1 MRTIRTLIPAVG
13 LALGLAV
20 TVDAQS
26 GGAATTPTGDAKAT
40 EPLILD
46 LSKFQ
51 KEKFVTGDKIS
62 GTVSDPEGK
71 PAPQVRVSLFPA
83 FSPTEKQTDSEGR
96 FSLTFDPNQFGP
108 MGATQPIVV
117 ARDLTRNLAAAM
129 DLEEGATN
137 ASLRLEPALTLAGRI
152 TDLNGKPITNAQA
165 QALFHTERMSSHLGA
180 AVRAD
185 ADGRFEIKG
194 LPPGRQY
201 SINTSAKGFGQ
212 EQRNVQGSE
221 TATNRVELESFQLM
235 PANQRIAGVVLDDDD
250 KPVVRASIYS
260 YGNKQPN
267 LNAQTDAKGQFSM
280 DKICAGPIQ
289 LSANSRGGGYG
300 NVTAEGGDTN
310 ITIRISAS
318 PGMRRAAPQTLSLKG
333 KPLPDL
339 APLGFTPA
347 DAPVDQALLAVLID
361 AEQRPSRRALRLLG
375 EQAAALKGQGV
386 AVVVVQAGMMADDAF
401 NAWKQEAASPF
412 PVGSLKANAEK
423 ARAAWG
429 AGALP
434 WLILTDK
441 AHRVTAEGFPPDE
454 LDAKVAA
461 LAR

>member
-1 MRTIRTLIPAVG
+1 MRTIRTLVSAVG

-26 GGAATTPTGDAKAT
+26 GGAAATPTGDAKAT

-62 GTVSDPEGK
+62 GTVTDPEGK

-96 FSLTFDPNQFGP
+96 FSLTFDSNQFGP
-108 MGATQPIVV
+108 MGATQPILVV
-117 ARDLTRNLAAAM
+117 RDLTRNLAVAM
-129 DLEEGATN
+129 DLEAGATN
-137 ASLRLEPALTLAGRI
+137 ASVRLEPALTLAGRI

-185 ADGRFEIKG
+185 AEGRFEIKG

-212 EQRNVQGSE
+212 EQRNVEPSE
-221 TATNRVELESFQLM
+221 TATNRVQLEPFQLM
-235 PANQRIAGVVLDDDD
+235 PADQRIAGVVLDDND
-250 KPVVRASIYS
+250 KPVARASIYS
-260 YGNKQPN
+260 YGNRQPN

-280 DKICAGPIQ
+280 DKVCAGPIQ
-289 LSANSRGGGYG
+289 LSANSRTGGYA
-300 NVTAEGGDTN
+300 NINAEGGDTN
-310 ITIRISAS
+310 IVIRMSTSRVVRRAS
-318 PGMRRAAPQTLSLKG
+318 PQTASLKG
-333 KPLPDL
+333 RPLPDL
-339 APLGFTPA
+339 APLGLTPA

-375 EQAAALKGQGV
+375 EQAAALKEKGV
-386 AVVVVQAGMMADDAF
+386 AVVVVQTGTMADDAF
-401 NAWKQEAASPF
+401 KAWKQEAALPF
-412 PVGSLKANAEK
+412 PVGCFKDDSEK
-423 ARAAWG
+423 ARSSWG

-441 AHRVTAEGFPPDE
+441 AHRVTAEGFPLEE
-454 LDAKVAA
+454 LDAKLAAVAK
-461 LAR
+461 